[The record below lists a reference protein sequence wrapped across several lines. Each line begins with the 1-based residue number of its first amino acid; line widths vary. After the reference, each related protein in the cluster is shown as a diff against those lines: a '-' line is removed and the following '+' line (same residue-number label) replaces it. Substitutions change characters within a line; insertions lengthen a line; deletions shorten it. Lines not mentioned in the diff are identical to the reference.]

1 MESFSVDSP
10 DRKFAAQSVVN
21 TPELQL
27 RTLFVLDGARRI
39 VGTREAVPGLGPLF
53 SLIRDRDSCAWAVR
67 ADVDRDVADEL
78 DGLAG
83 NEPPVTD
90 LRQVPVY
97 AERYKSLLEGRVD
110 SGPSFAFP
118 ETITRPAGVVVIED
132 IDVLSRHFSGW
143 AASEIPGCAPIV
155 GVLEGGYAVSVC
167 FSARR
172 SDEAAEAGV
181 ETAVDWRG
189 RGLAPRV
196 TAAWASAVRGSG
208 RIPLYSTSWSN
219 EASLAVARKLGLV
232 GFGCVRSVWW
242 SVWAP

>member
-1 MESFSVDSP
+1 MDSP
-10 DRKFAAQSVVN
+10 AGKSAARSVVG

-53 SLIRDRDSCAWAVR
+53 SLIRDRESCAWAVR

-110 SGPSFAFP
+110 SGPSFVFP
-118 ETITRPAGVVVIED
+118 ERIARPASVVLIED
-132 IDVLSRHFSGW
+132 VDVLSRHFSGW
-143 AASEIPGCAPIV
+143 TESEIPGCAPIV
-155 GVLEGGYAVSVC
+155 GVVEDGYAVSVC

-172 SDEAAEAGV
+172 SDEAAESGV

-196 TAAWASAVRGSG
+196 TASWASAVRGSG

-219 EASLAVARKLGLV
+219 EASLGVARKLGLV
-232 GFGCVRSVWW
+232 GFGCVW

>member
-1 MESFSVDSP
+1 MESP
-10 DRKFAAQSVVN
+10 AGEIAAQSVVN

-39 VGTREAVPGLGPLF
+39 VGTREAVPGAGPLF
-53 SLIRDRDSCAWAVR
+53 SLIRSREKCTWAVR
-67 ADVDRDVADEL
+67 ADVAPDVADEL

-83 NEPPVTD
+83 EEPPVED
-90 LRQVPVY
+90 LRQAPVH

-110 SGPSFAFP
+110 SGPSFVFP
-118 ETITRPAGVVVIED
+118 ERIARPAGVLVIED
-132 IDVLSRHFSGW
+132 VDVLSRHFSGW
-143 AASEIPGCAPIV
+143 TASEIPGCGPIV
-155 GVLEGGYAVSVC
+155 GVLADGYAVSVC

-189 RGLAPRV
+189 RGLAARV
-196 TAAWASAVRGSG
+196 TAAWALAVRESG

-219 EASLAVARKLGLV
+219 GASLAVARKLGLV
-232 GFGCVRSVWW
+232 RFGCVW

>member
-1 MESFSVDSP
+1 MVS
-10 DRKFAAQSVVN
+10 A
-21 TPELQL
+21 PELQL

-39 VGTREAVPGLGPLF
+39 VGTREAVPGAGPLF
-53 SLIRDRDSCAWAVR
+53 SLIRSREKCAWAVR
-67 ADVDRDVADEL
+67 ADVAPDVADEV

-83 NEPPVTD
+83 EEPPVED
-90 LRQVPVY
+90 LRQAPVH

-110 SGPSFAFP
+110 SGPSFVFP
-118 ETITRPAGVVVIED
+118 ERIARPAGVFVIED
-132 IDVLSRHFSGW
+132 VDVLSRHFSGW
-143 AASEIPGCAPIV
+143 TASEIPGCGPIV
-155 GVLEGGYAVSVC
+155 GVLADGYAVSVC

-189 RGLAPRV
+189 RGLAARG
-196 TAAWASAVRGSG
+196 TAAWALAVRESG

-219 EASLAVARKLGLV
+219 GASLAVARKLGLV
-232 GFGCVRSVWW
+232 GFGCVW